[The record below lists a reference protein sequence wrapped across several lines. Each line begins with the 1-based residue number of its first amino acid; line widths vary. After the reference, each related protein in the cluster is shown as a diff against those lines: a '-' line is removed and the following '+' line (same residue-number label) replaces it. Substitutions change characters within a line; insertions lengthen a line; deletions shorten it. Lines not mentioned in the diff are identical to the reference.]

1 MKNPVVSVENIS
13 KQYRLG
19 AKKREYQTLRGSFM
33 DWTKGLFSGNGPDG
47 PEGSNGTQAL
57 PAITRS
63 GADYLWALDRVSFDV
78 EQGEVLGIIG
88 RNGAGKSTLLKILS
102 RITEPTSG
110 RARIN
115 GRMASLLEVGTGF
128 HPELTG
134 RQNVYFSG
142 AVLGMKKSE
151 IDQRMDEIVDFAEIE
166 RFIDTPIKRY
176 SSGMSVRLGFSVA
189 TCLRPDILVLDE
201 VLAVGDLAFQRKCFD
216 RIESLI
222 KEDGKTVLVVS
233 HNIRQVQRLCSRVI
247 LLSQGTIVADG
258 APSKIC
264 ELFYQQ
270 NQKSVMD
277 HVKNSADKSSRRT
290 SEAAEIVSVDILDDS
305 DESTDEVTSGGKL
318 RIRIRFD
325 LKRTLEKAEV
335 LVGTHTTDFLYLSA
349 SSTELPAAN
358 GTVPAGLHEVEY
370 VVASFPLVPGLYGVR
385 FALMDHENKLVF
397 GGDNLKLFY
406 VVPKPGEARDLPAR
420 TLDLPTRW
428 RVDGMEI
435 NNPSERCGAVAKVVM
450 ERA

>member
-1 MKNPVVSVENIS
+1 MTNSVVSVQNLS

-19 AKKREYQTLRGSFM
+19 ARKREYRTLRGSFM
-33 DWTKGLFSGNGPDG
+33 DWTKGLFHTDGGQETSSGLVSTGPH
-47 PEGSNGTQAL
+47 PSPNAS
-57 PAITRS
+57 RN
-63 GADYLWALDRVSFDV
+63 GADNLWALDDISFEL

-102 RITEPTSG
+102 RITEPTRG
-110 RARIN
+110 RARIT

-142 AVLGMKKSE
+142 AVLGLRKVE
-151 IDQRMDEIVDFAEIE
+151 IDQRLDEIVAFAELE

-247 LLSQGTIVADG
+247 LLSQGKLVADG

-270 NQKSVMD
+270 NQQNVMN
-277 HVKNSADKSSRRT
+277 HIKNAAQNTVRKSS
-290 SEAAEIVSVDILDDS
+290 EAVELGSVDVLDDS
-305 DESTDEVTSGGKL
+305 GAPTDEIVSGGKL
-318 RIRIRFD
+318 RIRVRFQ
-325 LKRTLEKAEV
+325 LKHSLIKSEV

-349 SSTELPAAN
+349 SSTDLFKDS
-358 GTVPAGLHEVEY
+358 VSLSAGAHEVEY
-370 VVASFPLVPGLYGVR
+370 TVASFPLVPGLYGVR
-385 FALMDHENKLVF
+385 FAVMDGDRKLVF
-397 GGDNLKLFY
+397 GGDNLKMFY
-406 VVPKPGEARDLPAR
+406 VVPKPGETRDLPAR
-420 TLDLPTRW
+420 TLDLPTCW
-428 RVDGMEI
+428 KIDGEEI
-435 NNPSERCGAVAKVVM
+435 AGTRADRLVAHI
-450 ERA
+450 AG

>member
-1 MKNPVVSVENIS
+1 MNNSVVRVKNIS

-19 AKKREYQTLRGSFM
+19 VKKRGYQTLRGDFM
-33 DWTKGLFSGNGPDG
+33 DWTKGLFSRNGHDPARDG
-47 PEGSNGTQAL
+47 QDSSSVLQPLMDTRRQA
-57 PAITRS
+57 A
-63 GADYLWALDRVSFDV
+63 ADYLWALQDVSFDV
-78 EQGEVLGIIG
+78 ERGEVLGIIG

-110 RARIN
+110 RAEIT

-142 AVLGMKKSE
+142 AVLGMRKKE
-151 IDQRMDEIVDFAEIE
+151 IDQRLDEIVDFAELE

-216 RIESLI
+216 RIENLI

-247 LLSQGTIVADG
+247 LLSKGKIDADG
-258 APSKIC
+258 KPGKIC

-270 NQKSVMD
+270 NQQSITDYAKSVGQQRLPAGLGA
-277 HVKNSADKSSRRT
+277 V
-290 SEAAEIVSVDILDDS
+290 EILSVDVLDD
-305 DESTDEVTSGGKL
+305 DGVPTDEVVSGGRL
-318 RIRIRFD
+318 RIRICFD
-325 LKRTLEKAEV
+325 LKKTLDKSEI

-349 SSTELPAAN
+349 SSTDLPKESPRLAA
-358 GTVPAGLHEVEY
+358 GTHEVEY

-385 FALMDHENKLVF
+385 FAIMDDNRKLVF
-397 GGDNLKLFY
+397 GGENLKLFY
-406 VVPKPGEARDLPAR
+406 VIPTAGETRDLPAR
-420 TLDLPTRW
+420 TLNLPTQW
-428 RVDGMEI
+428 KMDGKEI
-435 NNPSERCGAVAKVVM
+435 AASS
-450 ERA
+450 

>member
-1 MKNPVVSVENIS
+1 MSDSVVRVQNIS
-13 KQYRLG
+13 KQYQLG
-19 AKKREYQTLRGSFM
+19 VKKRGYQTLRGDFM
-33 DWTKGLFSGNGPDG
+33 DWTKGLFSRNDDDTVMAGQNSSIVTDPVLGRAQQVAA
-47 PEGSNGTQAL
+47 S
-57 PAITRS
+57 S
-63 GADYLWALDRVSFDV
+63 LWALDDVSFDV
-78 EQGEVLGIIG
+78 ERGEVLGIIG

-102 RITEPTSG
+102 RITEPTRG
-110 RARIN
+110 RAEIT

-142 AVLGMKKSE
+142 AVLGMKKKE
-151 IDQRMDEIVDFAEIE
+151 IDQRLDEIVAFAELE

-247 LLSQGTIVADG
+247 LLSKGKIDADG
-258 APSKIC
+258 KPGKIC

-270 NQKSVMD
+270 NQQSVMD
-277 HVKNSADKSSRRT
+277 HVKSSKQQASRVA
-290 SEAAEIVSVDILDDS
+290 SGAVEVLSVDVLDDNGKP
-305 DESTDEVTSGGKL
+305 TDEVVSGGRL
-318 RIRIRFD
+318 RIRICFD
-325 LKRTLEKAEV
+325 LKKPLDKSEI

-349 SSTELPAAN
+349 SSTDLPQESPRLAA
-358 GTVPAGLHEVEY
+358 GTHEVEY

-385 FALMDHENKLVF
+385 FAVMDEDRKLVF
-397 GGDNLKLFY
+397 GADNLKLFY
-406 VVPKPGEARDLPAR
+406 VVPKPGETRDLPAR
-420 TLDLPTRW
+420 TLDLPTYW
-428 RVDGMEI
+428 RIDGKEI
-435 NNPSERCGAVAKVVM
+435 AGPRADRRTNVA
-450 ERA
+450 

>member
-1 MKNPVVSVENIS
+1 
-13 KQYRLG
+13 
-19 AKKREYQTLRGSFM
+19 M
-33 DWTKGLFSGNGPDG
+33 DWTKGLFRRNGDESVMAGQKSAIAADAASGRAQQVAA
-47 PEGSNGTQAL
+47 S
-57 PAITRS
+57 S
-63 GADYLWALDRVSFDV
+63 LWALEDVSFDV
-78 EQGEVLGIIG
+78 ERGEVLGIIG

-102 RITEPTSG
+102 RITEPTRG
-110 RARIN
+110 RAEIT

-142 AVLGMKKSE
+142 AVLGLRKLE
-151 IDQRMDEIVDFAEIE
+151 IDQRLDEIVAFSELE

-247 LLSQGTIVADG
+247 LLSQGKVVADG
-258 APSKIC
+258 TPSKIC

-270 NQKSVMD
+270 NQQNVMN
-277 HVKNSADKSSRRT
+277 HIKNSAQNAGRKSS
-290 SEAAEIVSVDILDDS
+290 EAVELVSVDVLDDS
-305 DESTDEVTSGGKL
+305 GMPTDEVVSGGKL
-318 RIRIRFD
+318 RIRVRFE
-325 LKRTLEKAEV
+325 LKRSLVKSEI

-349 SSTELPAAN
+349 SSTDLFKESVGLS
-358 GTVPAGLHEVEY
+358 AGAHEVEY
-370 VVASFPLVPGLYGVR
+370 AVASFPLVPGLYGVR
-385 FALMDHENKLVF
+385 FAVMDGDRKLVF
-397 GGDNLKLFY
+397 GGDNLKMFY
-406 VVPKPGEARDLPAR
+406 VVPKPGETRDLPAR
-420 TLDLPTRW
+420 TLDLPTYW
-428 RVDGMEI
+428 KIDGKEI
-435 NNPSERCGAVAKVVM
+435 AGP
-450 ERA
+450 RADRRAALA

>member
-1 MKNPVVSVENIS
+1 MNNPVVRVERLS

-19 AKKREYQTLRGSFM
+19 ARKREYRTLRGNLM
-33 DWTKGLFSGNGPDG
+33 DWTKALFSRNGEPV
-47 PEGSNGTQAL
+47 S
-57 PAITRS
+57 S
-63 GADYLWALDRVSFDV
+63 GATGVRGMAGAARSSADLLWALNDVSFDV

-102 RITEPTSG
+102 RITEPTKG
-110 RARIN
+110 RARIT

-142 AVLGMKKSE
+142 AVLGMRKQD
-151 IDQRMDEIVDFAEIE
+151 IDRRLDEIVAFAELD

-189 TCLRPDILVLDE
+189 TCLRPDILILDE

-247 LLSQGTIVADG
+247 LLSQGAILADG

-277 HVKNSADKSSRRT
+277 HVKSSADKSSRRS
-290 SEAAEIVSVDILDDS
+290 SEAVEIVSVDVLDDG

-325 LKRTLEKAEV
+325 LKRTLDKAEV

-349 SSTELPAAN
+349 SSTELSATH

-370 VVASFPLVPGLYGVR
+370 VVASFPLVAGLYGVR
-385 FALMDHENKLVF
+385 FALMDGENKLVF

-406 VVPKPGEARDLPAR
+406 VVPKPGETRDLPAR

-428 RVDGMEI
+428 KVDGMEI
-435 NNPSERCGAVAKVVM
+435 NTPSERCGAVTQVVM